1 MSRKHNRKKKPA
13 GPSLADVAALLRRTF
28 DEQAS
33 ANPMRDGEL
42 ASRRPGIIV
51 LPDGTRIVRLGASE
65 RALRIR
71 GHVKVERYREATGE
85 HLQWEE
91 NHNLVVT
98 TGLDWIKD
106 FCFNTATT
114 QTQQKYIA
122 VGSSN
127 QVVAATD
134 TALISELAR
143 QIISAYTAGGP
154 GVCTVE
160 TTFAAGVGTGTITE
174 VGLFDANAAGDM
186 WNRVVI
192 NPVAKGAGDA
202 VKVTMTFTFSA
213 A

>member
-1 MSRKHNRKKKPA
+1 MKRKKKPA

-33 ANPMRDGEL
+33 ANPPKNGEL
-42 ASRRPGIIV
+42 DSRRPGVIV

-71 GHVKVERYREATGE
+71 GHIKVERYREATGE
-85 HLQWEE
+85 LLQKEE
-91 NHNLVVT
+91 NNNLVVT
-98 TGLDWIKD
+98 TGLEWIKD
-106 FCFNTATT
+106 FCFNPATAGA
-114 QTQQKYIA
+114 QQGFIA
-122 VGSSN
+122 CGSSN
-127 QVVAATD
+127 QVVAPTD
-134 TALISELAR
+134 TALIAELAR
-143 QIISAYTAGGP
+143 QAVSAYTAGGP

-174 VGLFDANAAGDM
+174 VGVFDDAAAGEM

-202 VKVTMTFTFSA
+202 VKVTATFTFSA